1 MVNISNLVYLNWREW
16 LLLDGDQPTKTQFS
30 IHDQEKVNEHMP
42 TRKNFSDVVST
53 TFFKKIF
60 NYLPLTVII
69 ILSILLR
76 LLAAQESQGFVHPD
90 EVFQSLEMIHYW
102 IYGEY
107 GTGQTIPWE
116 YNTAYRF
123 GGARSWFFVLI
134 LVGVYKFL
142 MLFGIT
148 DPLVLIY
155 SARLFLSLFSII
167 TVVVSYLFGKEM
179 FNKIVGLISAFIC
192 GTWWFFPYWAS
203 RTMTDSLSSDFL
215 FLSIFLI
222 YKAIRHEKAKR
233 KVTLSAIAGLSLG
246 LSFMIRFPGALMG
259 IPLAIAILYKPIV
272 DVCRKIAI
280 SFRTLA
286 KKKEKTY
293 EPLSRG
299 EYLNSFSTLASFC
312 GGAFLMVLFQG
323 LLDLF
328 TWGTFLHSPINY
340 FRYNIVEGNSAY
352 HGTSPWF
359 QYFAGFFTDFAYI
372 FIFIFFFLLIFG
384 LIFKEKTKSKVFVLI
399 LMFYWLAI
407 FSSIAHKE
415 FRFIMTFLPLG
426 MLFVANGIY
435 KFSKL
440 VKRKQF
446 QYVVLGL
453 LLVMLSTSSLY
464 MGLVKKNYMWKWNSG
479 ICNAMYWV
487 GQQEDSERLI
497 VLEMVWY
504 TGGYAYLNKNIS
516 ITFIR
521 SQFTSPIWR
530 LNDSDT
536 LEKFSIK
543 GTYVVVRTTDI
554 QRVTLYFFDIHEF
567 FSQHGLIVVA
577 NIAGVPNAI
586 VYRSQV

>member
-1 MVNISNLVYLNWREW
+1 MLE
-16 LLLDGDQPTKTQFS
+16 GDQPIKTQFS
-30 IHDQEKVNEHMP
+30 IHDRERVNEHIT
-42 TRKNFSDVVST
+42 TRKNFSEFVRT

-60 NYLPLTVII
+60 NYLPLTGII
-69 ILSILLR
+69 ILSVILR
-76 LLAAQESQGFVHPD
+76 LLAAQESLGFVHPD

-107 GTGQTIPWE
+107 GSGSTIPWE
-116 YNTAYRF
+116 YNPDYQF
-123 GGARSWFFVLI
+123 GGARSWFFVLL
-134 LVGVYKFL
+134 LVGVYKFV

-148 DPLVLIY
+148 DPMVLIY

-167 TVVVSYLFGKEM
+167 TVIVSYLFGKEM
-179 FNKIVGLISAFIC
+179 FNKIVGLVSAFIC
-192 GTWWFFPYWAS
+192 GIWWFFPFWAS

-222 YKAIRHEKAKR
+222 YKAIKHEKVKR
-233 KVTLSAIAGLSLG
+233 KITLSAIAGLSLG

-259 IPLAIAILYKPIV
+259 IPLAIAIIYRPLV
-272 DVCRKIAI
+272 DVFRKIAI
-280 SFRTLA
+280 AFRTLVEK
-286 KKKEKTY
+286 KKKEKAFD
-293 EPLSRG
+293 PLSKR
-299 EYLNSFSTLASFC
+299 EYFDSFLTLTSFC

-340 FRYNIVEGNSAY
+340 FQYNIIEGNSAY
-352 HGTSPWF
+352 HGVSPWY
-359 QYFAGFFTDFAYI
+359 QYFAGFFTDFAYL
-372 FIFIFFFLLIFG
+372 FIFIFFILFIIG
-384 LIFKEKTKSKVFVLI
+384 LVYKEKNKSKVFVLF
-399 LMFYWLAI
+399 LMFYWLII

-435 KFSKL
+435 KFSML
-440 VKRKQF
+440 AKRKHF

-453 LLVMLSTSSLY
+453 LLAILSTSSLY
-464 MGLVKKNYMWKWNSG
+464 MGLVEKNYMWKWNSG

-487 GQQEDSERLI
+487 GQQEDSERII

-504 TGGYAYLNKNIS
+504 TGGYAYLDKNIS

-521 SQFTSPIWR
+521 SQYSNPASR
-530 LNDSDT
+530 LNDSNT
-536 LEKFSIK
+536 LEKYSMK
-543 GTYVVVRTTDI
+543 GTYVVVRTSDI
-554 QRVTLYFFDIHEF
+554 HRVTLIYFDIHEF
-567 FSQHGLIVVA
+567 FLQHGLVVVA

-586 VYRSQV
+586 VYKSHV